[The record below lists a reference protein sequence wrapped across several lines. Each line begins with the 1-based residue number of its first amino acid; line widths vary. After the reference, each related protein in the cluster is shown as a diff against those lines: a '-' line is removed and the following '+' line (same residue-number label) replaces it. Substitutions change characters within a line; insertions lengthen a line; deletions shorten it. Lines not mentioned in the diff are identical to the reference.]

1 MVLSPHAVP
10 VVSSL
15 WIRGWRDAAP
25 QRARFRFLGR
35 WSPPVVRGEGG
46 PLFHWTCRKCRSSS
60 SSIVTTRAPENT
72 RSSNDGDGSG
82 EGGGGS
88 NGTEDLPHLGFF
100 SSSLSFAQ
108 ILALALSSSLQPL
121 HRVSRSTFLRCVH
134 VGDTTTLSGRSGSL
148 QRAPSESIP
157 PISPPPSSSSISD
170 QQGL

>member
-1 MVLSPHAVP
+1 MTPFLSVCVFVLCFSVLLVAMVLSPHAVP

-88 NGTEDLPHLGFF
+88 NGSSEDLPHLGFF
-100 SSSLSFAQ
+100 LAHSLSLRFS
-108 ILALALSSSLQPL
+108 LSLSSSLQP
-121 HRVSRSTFLRCVH
+121 F
-134 VGDTTTLSGRSGSL
+134 
-148 QRAPSESIP
+148 APSL
-157 PISPPPSSSSISD
+157 PIDLSA
-170 QQGL
+170 LRARW

>member
-1 MVLSPHAVP
+1 MVPASRER
-10 VVSSL
+10 
-15 WIRGWRDAAP
+15 RG
-25 QRARFRFLGR
+25 
-35 WSPPVVRGEGG
+35 GG
-46 PLFHWTCRKCRSSS
+46 PLFHWTCRKCRSS

-88 NGTEDLPHLGFF
+88 NGTEDLPHLGFLF
-100 SSSLSFAQ
+100 LAHSLSLRFSLSLS
-108 ILALALSSSLQPL
+108 LALFNPL